1 MDSWWLVSAAR
12 HFNDDGH
19 SEIREGSICS
29 HHGGGKLL
37 FTFTFADTGD
47 ATGNAAQ
54 EKSHSDM

>member
-1 MDSWWLVSAAR
+1 MDSWWLVSAAC

-37 FTFTFADTGD
+37 FTFANAAD
-47 ATGNAAQ
+47 ATGNATQ
-54 EKSHSDM
+54 EKSHLDM